1 MTSTSCTSRTGSTSR
16 TSRWAARR
24 TAGLAG
30 LLAVVLT
37 LAACVGIPTS
47 GPVGIGVEG
56 VSEQGAVEPLGD
68 PPPQDGS
75 PEDIVRGFLTASAAG
90 FSRDAAAG
98 SADDFRNARE
108 YLSGEARR
116 TWNPRERVVV
126 YATASSP
133 TVAFDEA
140 SGVDVEVRVAARID
154 ADGGYAQA
162 GPDAQE
168 SLAFDLV
175 QDSEGQWRISGLEDG
190 VVLSEPNFE
199 AIYRSAT
206 LYFLSQDGTF
216 LVPETRW
223 FPLRNLATS
232 VVRALLAGP
241 SPWLRD
247 AVRSAIPD
255 GATLQPDAVSVDEE
269 GVASVSLAA
278 GGLPTEPE
286 DRALMQAQL
295 DASLR
300 IAQVRTV
307 DVSAGGVPLGA
318 DAAELERGQDWG
330 GLLEAVHE
338 DELVELSHGELL
350 PVDGLASLA
359 GLDARE
365 PARGGDGSLRVMLSG
380 PDRLVTVP
388 RAGGQPEQLLV
399 APGLVAPSVDR
410 LGWVWTAT
418 ASSPGVLVA
427 VDSDGERLDVEADW
441 LQGRTVRSVRVARDA
456 TRVAVVSTG
465 ADGVRVD
472 VAAVVRDGSGAP
484 QTLGDAWRTG
494 VTLLDATRVVWVDE
508 STLGVLGRAGSAT
521 AAAYYLVPLS
531 GQVQARPAIADA
543 VDIAGGQGEG
553 VLYITDSEGGLYGR
567 SGSGWVPVGDDVR
580 DPSFPG

>member
-1 MTSTSCTSRTGSTSR
+1 MTSTRPERTRGA
-16 TSRWAARR
+16 AARR
-24 TAGLAG
+24 RAGVAA
-30 LLAVVLT
+30 LLAVVLAALT
-37 LAACVGIPTS
+37 ACVGIPTS

-56 VSEQGAVEPLGD
+56 VSDQGAVEPLGD
-68 PPPQDGS
+68 PPPQDGE
-75 PEDIVRGFLTASAAG
+75 PTDIVSGFLRASAAG
-90 FSRDAAAG
+90 FSRDTTAG
-98 SADDFRNARE
+98 SVDDFRNARE

-116 TWNPRERVVV
+116 AWSPRDRVVV
-126 YATASSP
+126 YASSSP
-133 TVAFDEA
+133 ALVLVGE
-140 SGVDVEVRVAARID
+140 SRVEVEVRVSARID
-154 ADGGYAQA
+154 ADGRYQQA
-162 GPDAQE
+162 GADATE
-168 SLAFDLV
+168 TLAFDLV

-199 AIYRSAT
+199 AIYRST
-206 LYFLSQDGTF
+206 SLYFLSQDGTF

-241 SPWLRD
+241 SQWLRD

-255 GATLQPDAVSVDEE
+255 GATLQPDAVSVDDE
-269 GVASVSLAA
+269 GVATVGLAA
-278 GGLPTEPE
+278 GGLPSEPE

-300 IAQVRTV
+300 NARVRTV

-318 DAAELERGQDWG
+318 EAAELEHGQDWG
-330 GLLEAVHE
+330 GLLEAIHE

-350 PVDGLASLA
+350 PVDGVGSLA
-359 GLDARE
+359 GLDARD
-365 PARGGDGSLRVMLSG
+365 PARDGDGTLRVMLSG
-380 PDRLVTVP
+380 ANRLVTVP
-388 RAGGQPEQLLV
+388 LVDDPSEELLR

-418 ASSPGVLVA
+418 PATPGALVA
-427 VDSDGERLDVEADW
+427 VDADGERMDVTADW
-441 LQGRTVRSVRVARDA
+441 LEGRTVQSVRVARDA
-456 TRVAVVSTG
+456 ARVAVVSTG
-465 ADGVRVD
+465 PDGVRVD

-484 QTLGDAWRTG
+484 QVLGDAWRTG

-521 AAAYYLVPLS
+521 TAAYYLVPLS

-543 VDIAGGQGEG
+543 VDIAGGQGDG
-553 VLYITDSEGGLYGR
+553 VLYVSDGDGGLYGR
-567 SGSGWVPVGDDVR
+567 SGSGWVSVGSEVR

>member
-1 MTSTSCTSRTGSTSR
+1 MTRTTSRAPRRS
-16 TSRWAARR
+16 AAV
-24 TAGLAG
+24 AG
-30 LLAVVLT
+30 LLAVVLAT
-37 LAACVGIPTS
+37 LAGCVGIPTS

-56 VSEQGAVEPLGD
+56 VSDQGAVEPLGD

-75 PEDIVRGFLTASAAG
+75 PEDIVRGFLSASAAG
-90 FSRDAAAG
+90 FSRDTTAS

-116 TWNPRERVVV
+116 SWNPRERVVV

-154 ADGGYAQA
+154 SDGRYYQA

-241 SPWLRD
+241 SDWLRD

-255 GATLQPDAVSVDEE
+255 GATLQPDAVSVDED

-286 DRALMQAQL
+286 DRELMQAQL
-295 DASLR
+295 DATLR

-318 DAAELERGQDWG
+318 DAAELDRGQDEG
-330 GLLEAVHE
+330 GLLEAIQ
-338 DELVELSHGELL
+338 DDRLVELSHGELL
-350 PVDGLASLA
+350 PVDGIASLA
-359 GLDARE
+359 GLDARD
-365 PARGGDGSLRVMLSG
+365 PARGGGGLRVMLSG
-380 PDRLVTVP
+380 PNRLVTVP
-388 RAGGQPEQLLV
+388 ESGDDPETLLT
-399 APGLVAPSVDR
+399 AAGLVAPSVDR
-410 LGWVWTAT
+410 LGWAWTAT
-418 ASSPGVLVA
+418 SSSPGALVA
-427 VDSDGERLDVEADW
+427 VDADGERMDVEADW

-465 ADGVRVD
+465 TDGVRVD

-484 QTLGDAWRTG
+484 QSLGDAWRTG

-508 STLGVLGRAGSAT
+508 STLGVLGRAGTAT
-521 AAAYYLVPLS
+521 TAAYYLVPVS

-553 VLYITDSEGGLYGR
+553 VLYITDREGGLYGR